1 MLREQRGQRYPPDK
15 RNSCA
20 AAGTLTYICRPWHR
34 AQLSLL
40 KASNIPWK
48 RTCRLDQSGQVLSIG
63 GSDLELTEWY
73 RGHCLKRSGMNG
85 ISNSDAFV
93 LRRRLQPSSSQ
104 PLGLCVTTVLMTL
117 EGAQVCKMDHPPFSI
132 GSLLARRCVTVPQ
145 SVATI
150 STFIPSRLSRS

>member
-48 RTCRLDQSGQVLSIG
+48 CTCRLDQSGQVLSIG
-63 GSDLELTEWY
+63 SSDLELTEWY

-85 ISNSDAFV
+85 ISNSDAFI

-104 PLGLCVTTVLMTL
+104 PLGLR
-117 EGAQVCKMDHPPFSI
+117 I
-132 GSLLARRCVTVPQ
+132 TVPAEPASAPQ
-145 SVATI
+145 STQDWVFHHGADDI
-150 STFIPSRLSRS
+150 GGCPGM